1 MLDKIVL
8 EEELLSTNETEEYS
22 SFSWNEICRNDRI
35 TNLKFFF
42 HEEISR
48 MNHMKDAKSEKNI
61 HRRNRIQKW
70 IRKSANK
77 SNTTSVASKGN

>member
-22 SFSWNEICRNDRI
+22 TFSWNEICHSDRI
-35 TNLKFFF
+35 TNLKFYF
-42 HEEISR
+42 HQEISR

-61 HRRNRIQKW
+61 HRRNRIRKW
-70 IRKSANK
+70 IRKSANN
-77 SNTTSVASKGN
+77 SNTTSIASKRN